1 MQRWENARLDSVFD
15 GASALIIFTAS
26 LLLLLGK
33 RLQKDEINFQLAYAF
48 LVSAVIRFLDSAT
61 EDMEKTVWL
70 HQLCAIALGFGFI
83 GRFKKTNFITVL
95 LTITLLL
102 GVSVFVFADFLP
114 SAFEGSAFSSVIIVS
129 SFFNMTIFLAAMVL
143 QIYKACPRNLESDS
157 IFLSGV
163 CFCLAALIFPFSNIW
178 DRVWWLSQVL
188 NFIPPILLLLSL
200 YITHN
205 QRLMIT
211 REKLKLALED
221 LQRSNKELTHFS
233 SVAAHD
239 LAEPL
244 RTISSFSLLISR
256 EYGEKIGESGKDYL
270 NFIIEG
276 TQRMNL
282 LIKNLLEY
290 SRIGK
295 IESKCKEVNS
305 EALIDSAIKN
315 LQLSIREQ
323 MAEVHKEALPMIH
336 GDPVQLEQLF
346 QNLIGNA
353 IKYHKTNIP
362 PKVSISATTDKNE
375 WLFAIKD
382 NGIGI
387 KSEYLEQIFVMF
399 KRLHGRDEYSGTGIG
414 LATCK
419 KIVELHGGRIWAESK
434 LGEGSSFFFTLPYAK

>member
-1 MQRWENARLDSVFD
+1 MERWENARLDSVFD

-95 LTITLLL
+95 LTITLFL
-102 GVSVFVFADFLP
+102 GISVFAFADFLP
-114 SAFEGSAFSSVIIVS
+114 SVFAGVVFSSIIKLS
-129 SFFNMTIFLAAMVL
+129 SFLNLTIFLGAMIL

-157 IFLSGV
+157 IFLSAL
-163 CFCLAALIFPFSNIW
+163 CFCLAAFIFPFSHIW
-178 DRVWWLSQVL
+178 DRLWWISQVL
-188 NFIPPILLLLSL
+188 NFIPPILLLLAL

-205 QRLMIT
+205 QRLLVT
-211 REKLKLALED
+211 REKLKFALED
-221 LQRSNKELTHFS
+221 LQRSNKELSHFS

-256 EYGEKIGESGKDYL
+256 EYGEKIGGSGKDYL
-270 NFIIEG
+270 NYIIEG

-295 IESKCKEVNS
+295 VEGKCKQVSCEVLMN
-305 EALIDSAIKN
+305 SAIKN
-315 LQLSIREQ
+315 LQATIREQ
-323 MAEVHKEALPMIH
+323 MADIQVKALPMIH
-336 GDPVQLEQLF
+336 GDPVLLEQLF

-362 PKVSISATTDKNE
+362 PKVSISATTDKKE

-387 KSEYLEQIFVMF
+387 KSEYLDQIFVMF

-434 LGEGSSFFFTLPYAK
+434 IGEGSSFFFTLPYAK